1 MHKNL
6 YKVFTWLGFIFVLLA
21 SFYFGYSVGRTPT
34 TDEQSYSTNY
44 QTAVNDMVDIS
55 YKYKQLGELCEQK
68 YQLGIS
74 GDISQALQVK
84 GQMTEIQSSIDRLL
98 AIYEPAKPL

>member
-1 MHKNL
+1 MNLSHKLNQETLYVNL
-6 YKVFTWLGFIFVLLA
+6 ILTLIGSVF
-21 SFYFGYSVGRTPT
+21 Y
-34 TDEQSYSTNY
+34 
-44 QTAVNDMVDIS
+44 IS